1 MEATK
6 RSFQNLKSW
15 VMDWDIDYSLT
26 MATGLLVHTLSILA
40 FDWHH
45 DVLQEPN
52 LASWLFMISLLNFV
66 ANVRVS
72 IKTEANNA
80 STGSFSGLFRRQ
92 PELSMTDK
100 LWAIGKFFFIIML
113 KVGFVNYVLNFLW
126 LPINEQLFKLCHLTS
141 HKLECDI
148 CSNGG
153 RYTTHM
159 VRFFQDNVFNV
170 MRMSLTVLIM
180 SKINNLPEK
189 VASIY
194 TNHFRPAAVELKE
207 TVQVEVTEAIEAA
220 KVAIAEEVKHK
231 PKPED
236 LKRPS
241 LPSMGRD
248 RKKREDKE
256 RPAKKRDTS
265 SSLER
270 LIDATYKQLPIDK

>member
-1 MEATK
+1 METTR

-15 VMDWDIDYSLT
+15 IMDLDIDYGLT
-26 MATGLLVHTLSILA
+26 MVTGLILHTMSILV
-40 FDWHH
+40 FEWHH

-92 PELSMTDK
+92 PELSMRDK

-141 HKLECDI
+141 HKLKCDI
-148 CSNGG
+148 CANGG
-153 RYTTHM
+153 KYTTHM
-159 VRFFQDNVFNV
+159 VKFFQDNVFNV

-194 TNHFRPAAVELKE
+194 TNHFRPAAVELKD
-207 TVQVEVTEAIEAA
+207 TVQVEMTDALVAA
-220 KVAIAEEVKHK
+220 KGAIVEEVKHK
-231 PKPED
+231 PKPVD
-236 LKRPS
+236 FKMAS
-241 LPSMGRD
+241 LNSLGRD
-248 RKKREDKE
+248 RKKKDEKE
-256 RPAKKRDTS
+256 KQAKKRDTS